1 MAQSSQQ
8 RDWCHMFQVFQFD
21 VANNFTAP
29 GVRVTWLLCYF
40 VNKLTCMVK
49 ISNTSG
55 SYNGC
60 VNVS

>member
-1 MAQSSQQ
+1 MAQLSQQ
-8 RDWCHMFQVFQFD
+8 RDWSHMFQVFQFN

-40 VNKLTCMVK
+40 VNKLTCAVK

-60 VNVS
+60 FNVS